1 MPRSPIPSIL
11 TPSLIS
17 RQREIAEVFLKN
29 GWDYMRRLLT
39 GNAEDEPELPPPAVL
54 RNILTELGPVYVKL
68 GQLLSTRPDLLSP
81 SYIQALS
88 ELHSTVP
95 AVPVDQIQV
104 FIRQNMLR
112 SPEEVF
118 AEIDYV
124 AIAAGSIGQTHR
136 AVLQNGQPVAVKVQR
151 PGIVKQVERDIS
163 LIKDIAK
170 LVSTTQFGQRYNI
183 TQLADEF
190 KAALTAELDFTT
202 EARYTDELRQN
213 LLDSAWVDSERL
225 TVPRILWPLTNS
237 KILVMEWLDGKPLL
251 QADIFSHGS
260 VKDQPVN
267 RHSAGN
273 HLVNRTHNPFETF
286 SRRPHSTVP
295 NVFENPFQKSETD
308 NHNAKEKEERSKI
321 TTLLFRAFLSQYFVT
336 GFFHADPHPGN
347 LFYLNDGTI
356 AILDCG
362 MMGRLDP
369 KTRATLTE
377 LVLAIVSSDAQRCAQ
392 LTLQVT
398 EPLKPVDLVRLESDY
413 SRLLGR
419 YYGLD
424 LSRFNTAEAFGAI
437 IETGIRNHLRWPAN
451 IGLFTKSL
459 ANLEG
464 VARQF
469 DPSVNLMSEIKPLMV
484 DLFQQQLL
492 GTDPLQLFLRTG
504 LEFRNLSM
512 SAPRQVG
519 FLLDRLSDETL
530 RWNLQIQGFSSMQRS
545 LEKAANRRAFSTVV
559 AALIIGAAI
568 VSTNQQTEQ
577 LQWLSVSLFASAS
590 FLGLWLIGSI
600 LRSGRWQ

>member
-1 MPRSPIPSIL
+1 MPRPIPSIL

-29 GWDYMRRLLT
+29 GWGYMRRLVT

-88 ELHSTVP
+88 DLQSTVP
-95 AVPVDQIQV
+95 AVPVDQIRV

-118 AEIDYV
+118 AEFDYI

-151 PGIVKQVERDIS
+151 PGIVKQVERDMS

-251 QADIFSHGS
+251 QADIFSRRS
-260 VKDQPVN
+260 AKEQSIN
-267 RHSAGN
+267 NHSASN
-273 HLVNRTHNPFETF
+273 QFINRTDNPFESITRLPQSTF
-286 SRRPHSTVP
+286 PNFFEGPYSRTSTD
-295 NVFENPFQKSETD
+295 SL
-308 NHNAKEKEERSKI
+308 NAKEDEERSKI

-413 SRLLGR
+413 ARLLGR

-469 DPSVNLMSEIKPLMV
+469 DPSVNLLSEIKPLMV
-484 DLFQQQLL
+484 DLFQQQLI

-504 LEFRNLSM
+504 LELRNLSM
-512 SAPRQVG
+512 SAPRQLG

-530 RWNLQIQGFSSMQRS
+530 QWNLQIQGLSSMQRS

>member
-1 MPRSPIPSIL
+1 MPPSPLPSIL
-11 TPSLIS
+11 TPDLIS
-17 RQREIAEVFLKN
+17 RQREIVEVFLKN

-39 GNAEDEPELPPPAVL
+39 GGASDEPNLPPPAVL
-54 RNILTELGPVYVKL
+54 RNILIELGPVYVKL

-88 ELHSTVP
+88 DLQSTVP
-95 AVPVDQIQV
+95 AVSASQIESY
-104 FIRQNMLR
+104 IRQHMLR
-112 SPEEVF
+112 SPDEVF
-118 AEIDYV
+118 SHIDYV

-136 AVLQNGQPVAVKVQR
+136 ATLTTGQTVAVKVLR
-151 PGIVKQVERDIS
+151 PGIEKQVDRDMA

-183 TQLADEF
+183 TDLAKEF

-202 EARYTDELRQN
+202 EARYTDELRQD
-213 LLDSAWVDSERL
+213 LLNSTWIDSDKL
-225 TVPRILWPLTNS
+225 IVPSIIWPLTS
-237 KILVMEWLDGKPLL
+237 DKILVMEWLDGKPLL
-251 QADIFSHGS
+251 QANL
-260 VKDQPVN
+260 PPAPTTN
-267 RHSAGN
+267 TPSAPLDPTGWLPNATFPSSFKGN
-273 HLVNRTHNPFETF
+273 
-286 SRRPHSTVP
+286 ST
-295 NVFENPFQKSETD
+295 QSQTSERG
-308 NHNAKEKEERSKI
+308 EI

-347 LFYLNDGTI
+347 LFYLSDGKV

-369 KTRATLTE
+369 QTRATLTE

-392 LTLQVT
+392 LTLQLT
-398 EPLKPVDLVRLESDY
+398 EPLKPIDLVRLESDY

-424 LSRFNTAEAFGAI
+424 LNRFNTAEAFGAV

-464 VARQF
+464 AARQF
-469 DPSVNLMSEIKPLMV
+469 DPSINLMSEIRPLMV
-484 DLFQQQLL
+484 DLFQQQLV

-504 LEFRNLSM
+504 LEFRNLSL
-512 SAPRQVG
+512 SAPRQLG

-530 RWNLQIQGFSSMQRS
+530 QWNVQIQGMSSLQRS
-545 LEKAANRRAFSTVV
+545 LERAANRRAFSTVV

-568 VSTNQQTEQ
+568 ISTSQQTAQ
-577 LQWLSVSLFASAS
+577 LQWLSTLLFAAAS

>member
-1 MPRSPIPSIL
+1 MSSSPLPSIL
-11 TPSLIS
+11 TPDLIS
-17 RQREIAEVFLKN
+17 RQREIVEVFFKN

-39 GNAEDEPELPPPAVL
+39 GGAADEPDLPPPAVL
-54 RNILTELGPVYVKL
+54 CNILIELGPVYVKL
-68 GQLLSTRPDLLSP
+68 GQLLSTRPDLLSA
-81 SYIQALS
+81 SYIKALS
-88 ELHSTVP
+88 GLQSTVP
-95 AVPVDQIQV
+95 AVPAAQIETYV
-104 FIRQNMLR
+104 RQHMLR
-112 SPEEVF
+112 SPDEVF
-118 AEIDYV
+118 SEIDYV

-136 AVLQNGQPVAVKVQR
+136 AVLKSGQIVAVKVLR
-151 PGIVKQVERDIS
+151 PGIEKQVDRDMA
-163 LIKDIAK
+163 LIKDIAR
-170 LVSTTQFGQRYNI
+170 LVSNTQFGQRYNI
-183 TQLADEF
+183 TDLAQEF
-190 KAALTAELDFTT
+190 KVALTAELDFTT
-202 EARYTDELRQN
+202 EARYTDELRQD
-213 LLDSAWVDSERL
+213 LQSSPWIDSDKL
-225 TVPRILWPLTNS
+225 TVPSIIWPLTNT

-251 QADIFSHGS
+251 QAALPPNPSVHLSPDPTNNGS
-260 VKDQPVN
+260 
-267 RHSAGN
+267 
-273 HLVNRTHNPFETF
+273 NPIGWTAKA
-286 SRRPHSTVP
+286 
-295 NVFENPFQKSETD
+295 NPKSD
-308 NHNAKEKEERSKI
+308 RSKI
-321 TTLLFRAFLSQYFVT
+321 TTLLFRAFLFQYFVT

-347 LFYLNDGTI
+347 LFYLNSGKV

-369 KTRATLTE
+369 QTRATLTE

-392 LTLQVT
+392 LTLNLT

-424 LSRFNTAEAFGAI
+424 FNRFNTAEAFGAV

-464 VARQF
+464 AARQF
-469 DPSVNLMSEIKPLMV
+469 DPSINLMAEIKPLMV
-484 DLFQQQLL
+484 DLFQQQLI

-504 LEFRNLSM
+504 LEFRNLSL
-512 SAPRQVG
+512 SAPRQLG

-530 RWNLQIQGFSSMQRS
+530 QWNIQIQGMPALQRS
-545 LEKAANRRAFSTVV
+545 LERAANRRAFSTVV

-568 VSTNQQTEQ
+568 ISTSQQTAQ
-577 LQWLSVSLFASAS
+577 LQWLSALLFAAAS

>member
-1 MPRSPIPSIL
+1 MPPSPIPSIL
-11 TPSLIS
+11 TPTLIS

-29 GWDYMRRLLT
+29 GWGYMRRLLT

-88 ELHSTVP
+88 DLQSTVP
-95 AVPVDQIQV
+95 AVPANEIQV
-104 FIRQNMLR
+104 FIRQHMLR
-112 SPEEVF
+112 SPDEVF
-118 AEIDYV
+118 ADIDYA

-136 AVLQNGQPVAVKVQR
+136 AVLRNGQPVAVKVQR
-151 PGIVKQVERDIS
+151 PGIIKQVDRDMA

-183 TQLADEF
+183 TQLAEEF

-202 EARYTDELRQN
+202 EARYTDELRQD
-213 LLDSAWVDSERL
+213 LLDSRWIDSEQL
-225 TVPRILWPLTNS
+225 TVPKILWPLTNS
-237 KILVMEWLDGKPLL
+237 KILVMEWLDGRPLL
-251 QADIFSHGS
+251 QADIFSKQSGS
-260 VKDQPVN
+260 QSGSQQPAKK
-267 RHSAGN
+267 SDP
-273 HLVNRTHNPFETF
+273 LEIITHPPQSTFPSFQNPF
-286 SRRPHSTVP
+286 SA
-295 NVFENPFQKSETD
+295 NKSEQESE
-308 NHNAKEKEERSKI
+308 AEERSKI

-347 LFYLNDGTI
+347 LFYLSDGRV

-392 LTLQVT
+392 LTLQLT

-424 LSRFNTAEAFGAI
+424 LNHFNTAEAFGAV

-469 DPSVNLMSEIKPLMV
+469 DPSVNLLSEIRPLMV
-484 DLFQQQLL
+484 DLFQQQLI

-530 RWNLQIQGFSSMQRS
+530 RWNVNIQGLSSMQRS

-568 VSTNQQTEQ
+568 VSTNQPTEQ
-577 LQWLSVSLFASAS
+577 LRWLSILLFASAS
-590 FLGLWLIGSI
+590 FLGLWLLGSI